1 MKSLRRPRTRLK
13 LRAKR
18 RPNNDAHPSPR
29 WGGAGGGVMSRNE
42 ATPPSPS
49 PNRRVALA
57 AVAGAHGV
65 KGELRLKLFSDS
77 ALSLS
82 RHEKLLV
89 GGVERRLLSIREGG
103 KAATARFAG
112 VEDRSAAESLRGSLV
127 EIDRSALPPLEE
139 GEYYH
144 ADLIGLPAVDRD
156 GNGVGTVTAV
166 ENYGAG
172 DLLEIALEN
181 GKTSLIAFK
190 AGIAD
195 LEGDLIVLDPEFLA

>member
-1 MKSLRRPRTRLK
+1 VNDSGERRI
-13 LRAKR
+13 
-18 RPNNDAHPSPR
+18 
-29 WGGAGGGVMSRNE
+29 
-42 ATPPSPS
+42 
-49 PNRRVALA
+49 ALA

-82 RHEKLLV
+82 RHEKLHV
-89 GGVERRLLSIREGG
+89 GGAERRLLAIRDSGKTAVARLEGID
-103 KAATARFAG
+103 
-112 VEDRSAAESLRGSLV
+112 DRSAAEALRGSLIEV
-127 EIDRSALPPLEE
+127 DRSALPPLEE

-156 GNGVGTVTAV
+156 GKAIGTVAAI

-172 DLLEIALEN
+172 DLLEIEDEQ
-181 GKTSLIAFK
+181 GRRSLIPFK

-195 LEGDLIVLDPEFLA
+195 LDGDRIVLDPEFLA